1 MKYLGYIFVLIISVV
16 SCFSY
21 FCKSPILSADAALIY
36 AEKYLLSPSEEW
48 GTISFDGLEGIPE
61 ENIRVNLLQKS
72 GFWNELF
79 NRMQWK
85 VTIESPEMNTTMV
98 IDAHSGN
105 FIGLF
110 GAFS

>member
-1 MKYLGYIFVLIISVV
+1 M
-16 SCFSY
+16 CFLY
-21 FCKSPILSADAALIY
+21 FYKSPILSVDEALIKT
-36 AEKYLLSPSEEW
+36 EQYLLNPSEEW

-61 ENIRVNLLQKS
+61 EDIIVNLFPKS

-79 NRMQWK
+79 NRMQWE
-85 VTIESPEMNTTMV
+85 VTIESPEMNATLV

-105 FIGLF
+105 FIGIF